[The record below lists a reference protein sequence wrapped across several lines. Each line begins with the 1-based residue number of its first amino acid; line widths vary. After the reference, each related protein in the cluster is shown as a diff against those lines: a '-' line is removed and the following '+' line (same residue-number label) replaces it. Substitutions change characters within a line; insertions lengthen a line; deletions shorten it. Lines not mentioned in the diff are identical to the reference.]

1 MKSFLD
7 RLTITRKLALLSGS
21 FVVPITVML
30 YFIITGINANI
41 HFAESERAGNEYLR
55 PLMQLLHAL
64 PQHQALGVG
73 VHAGDNSARQ
83 QLPEIQARLD
93 QAFAAL
99 ERVQSQYA
107 EILQTTAPAL
117 TARKREHYLPAT
129 INQEWEKLKADSAS
143 LNDVS
148 LAERSTHLIADVRAL
163 ISHVGET
170 SNLILDPDLDSYDLT
185 DVIVTAL
192 PQNLARLSVVT
203 AFGLDFL
210 RDPAPKVPFRLEAAR
225 YSALLREADAD
236 RAGADAQGAIDSDAN
251 YYGVSPSLQ
260 KNLPPVLTAYNEAAT
275 TIIEMTDQLADG
287 DQRSVEP
294 AKFAAAGTR
303 ARDTALELFKV
314 SSQELDTLLQIRIAD
329 YTHTRLIS
337 TLGSAIALALA
348 AATVIVM
355 LRSINGSLR
364 NALGSLGSGIEQIT
378 AAVSMLSSTSQSL
391 AGGASE
397 QAASLEETSASLE
410 EMASMTKRNAENATN
425 TKTIAQQTRS
435 AAESGGSEMQA
446 MNQAMNEIKAASDNI
461 AKIIK
466 TIDEIAFQT
475 NILALNAAVEAAR
488 AGEAGAGF
496 AVVAEEVRNLAQRSA
511 QAARETAE
519 KIEDSIRKSN
529 HGVGLSSRV
538 AESLQQI
545 LSRAREM
552 DGLVAEIASAS
563 GEQSQGIE
571 QVNKAVSE
579 MDKVTQAN
587 AANAEETASAAE
599 ELGAQTEQVRQV
611 VGELLQLIGQKA
623 PAVTTTPRSPAGQ
636 ANARDRIFTVAARR
650 ESSHVHAAS

>member
-1 MKSFLD
+1 MKNFLD

-41 HFAESERAGNEYLR
+41 HFAKSERAGNEYLR
-55 PLMQLLHAL
+55 PLAQLLHAL

-73 VHAGDNSARQ
+73 AHAGDNAARQ

-99 ERVQSQYA
+99 DRVQSQYA
-107 EILQTTAPAL
+107 EALQTTAPAL
-117 TARKREHYLPAT
+117 AARKRVHYLPAT
-129 INQEWEKLKADSAS
+129 IRQEWEKLKADSAS
-143 LNDVS
+143 LNDAS

-203 AFGLDFL
+203 AFGLNFL
-210 RDPAPKVPFRLEAAR
+210 HDPAPKVPSRLEAAR

-260 KNLPPVLTAYNEAAT
+260 KNLPPVLAAYNEAAT

-294 AKFAAAGTR
+294 AKFAAAGAR
-303 ARDTALELFKV
+303 ARDTALELFNV

-435 AAESGGSEMQA
+435 AAESGGGEMQA

-545 LSRAREM
+545 LARAREM

-611 VGELLQLIGQKA
+611 VGELLLLIGQKA
-623 PAVTTTPRSPAGQ
+623 GLSSTSASAKPPSGKHRNPAAP
-636 ANARDRIFTVAARR
+636 ARR
-650 ESSHVHAAS
+650 EPSFARADF

>member
-1 MKSFLD
+1 MKNFLD

-21 FVVPITVML
+21 FVVPITLML

-55 PLMQLLHAL
+55 PLAQLLHAL

-73 VHAGDNSARQ
+73 AHAGDNAARQ

-93 QAFAAL
+93 QAFASL
-99 ERVQSQYA
+99 DRVQSQYA
-107 EILQTTAPAL
+107 EALQTTAPAL
-117 TARKREHYLPAT
+117 AARKRVHYLPAT
-129 INQEWEKLKADSAS
+129 IRQEWEKLKANSAS
-143 LNDVS
+143 LNDAS

-203 AFGLDFL
+203 AFGLNFL
-210 RDPAPKVPFRLEAAR
+210 HDPAPKVPSRLEAAR

-260 KNLPPVLTAYNEAAT
+260 KNLAPVLAAYNEAAT

-294 AKFAAAGTR
+294 AKFAAAGAR
-303 ARDTALELFKV
+303 ARDTALELFNV

-364 NALGSLGSGIEQIT
+364 NALGSLSSGIEQIT

-435 AAESGGSEMQA
+435 AAESGGGEM
-446 MNQAMNEIKAASDNI
+446 QAMNEIKAASDNI

-545 LSRAREM
+545 LARAREM

-611 VGELLQLIGQKA
+611 VGELLLLIGQKA
-623 PAVTTTPRSPAGQ
+623 GLSSTSASAKPPSGKHRNPAAP
-636 ANARDRIFTVAARR
+636 ARR
-650 ESSHVHAAS
+650 EPSFARADF